1 MPFQNPQSISIR
13 KVVNASLL
21 CMKTLEA
28 SMHKLGPT
36 LALAGSHI
44 TSNRI
49 FSVLA
54 SF

>member
-1 MPFQNPQSISIR
+1 MPFQNPQSIGIR
-13 KVVNASLL
+13 KVVDASRL

-28 SMHKLGPT
+28 SMHKLGPVI
-36 LALAGSHI
+36 ALAGSHI
-44 TSNRI
+44 TSNRT

>member
-1 MPFQNPQSISIR
+1 MPFPNPQSISIR
-13 KVVNASLL
+13 KVVDASLF
-21 CMKTLEA
+21 CMKTREA

-36 LALAGSHI
+36 IALAGSHM